1 MANIFIT
8 VEEAKMLIRDHCSPL
23 QPVNILLADA
33 CNTVL
38 AEDLYSPVNMPA
50 FDQSAMDGYA
60 LAFDDLRSYHSLTI
74 TGESFAGITNQLS
87 LQSGSAI
94 RIFTGAPLP
103 SGADTVVMQEQVAR
117 KDNEIILD
125 PSKLTRGQN
134 VRLQGSEINK
144 GSLAIQKEELLTPA
158 AIGFLTGL
166 GFTQV
171 MVHPFPS
178 VSIITTG
185 KEIIAAGHPLQ
196 FGQVYESNS
205 ITLKTALQQFQIRNV
220 NIVAVD
226 DEMDALKAAIKHAL
240 QVADLVLIT
249 GGVSVGDY
257 DLVPSALSLC
267 GVQTIFHK
275 VKQRPGKPLLFGSK
289 EQKLVFGL
297 PGNPSSVLSCFYNFV
312 VPCLQLLMN
321 RKTPFIETKTLK
333 MKEPFTK
340 QIPLTQFLKGIYNR
354 DEVVYLG
361 AQESFRMSSFAVANC
376 LIEIPADKSMIEKGE
391 LVEVHVIG

>member
-1 MANIFIT
+1 M
-8 VEEAKMLIRDHCSPL
+8 
-23 QPVNILLADA
+23 
-33 CNTVL
+33 
-38 AEDLYSPVNMPA
+38 
-50 FDQSAMDGYA
+50 
-60 LAFDDLRSYHSLTI
+60 
-74 TGESFAGITNQLS
+74 
-87 LQSGSAI
+87 
-94 RIFTGAPLP
+94 
-103 SGADTVVMQEQVAR
+103 
-117 KDNEIILD
+117 
-125 PSKLTRGQN
+125 
-134 VRLQGSEINK
+134 
-144 GSLAIQKEELLTPA
+144 QKEELLTPA

-185 KEIIAAGHPLQ
+185 KEIIAAGLPLQ

-226 DEMDALKAAIKHAL
+226 DEMDALKAAINHAL
-240 QVADLVLIT
+240 QVADLILIT

-267 GVQTIFHK
+267 GVHTIFHK

-297 PGNPSSVLSCFYNFV
+297 PGNPSSVLSCFYHFV
-312 VPCLQLLMN
+312 VPCLQLMMK
-321 RKTPFIETKTLK
+321 RKSPFIETKTLK

-340 QIPLTQFLKGIYNR
+340 QIPLTQFLKGIYTR

-391 LVEVHVIG
+391 LVNVLVIG

>member
-8 VEEAKMLIRDHCSPL
+8 VKEAKTLIRDHCIPI
-23 QPVNILLADA
+23 QPANTLLADA

-38 AEDLYSPVNMPA
+38 AEDLYSAVNMPP

-60 LAFDDLRSYHSLTI
+60 LAFDDLTNFNSLTI
-74 TGESFAGITNQLS
+74 SGESFAGITKQLS
-87 LQSGSAI
+87 LQSGSTI

-103 SGADTVVMQEQVAR
+103 SGADTVVMQEQVTR
-117 KDNEIILD
+117 NDNEIILD

-134 VRLQGSEINK
+134 VRLAGSEIKK
-144 GSLAIQKEELLTPA
+144 GSLAMENGELLSPA

-166 GFTQV
+166 GITRV
-171 MVHPFPS
+171 MAHPLPV

-185 KEIIAAGHPLQ
+185 KEIIAAGLPLQ

-205 ITLKTALQQFQIRNV
+205 ITLKAALQQFQIRNV
-220 NIVAVD
+220 TIVAVD
-226 DEMDALKAAIKHAL
+226 DEMDALKAAINQAL
-240 QVADLVLIT
+240 LIADLVLLT

-257 DLVPSALSLC
+257 DLVPSALSIC
-267 GVQTIFHK
+267 GVETIFHK
-275 VKQRPGKPLLFGSK
+275 VKQRPGKPLLFGMK
-289 EQKLVFGL
+289 GKKAVFGL

-312 VPCLQLLMN
+312 LPCIQHLMN
-321 RKTPFIETKTLK
+321 RKSPLIETKTLR

-340 QIPLTQFLKGIYNR
+340 QIPLTQFLKGIFIN
-354 DEVVYLG
+354 DEVLYLG

-376 LIEIPADKSMIEKGE
+376 LIEIPADKVVIEKGE
-391 LVEVHVIG
+391 LVDVHVIG